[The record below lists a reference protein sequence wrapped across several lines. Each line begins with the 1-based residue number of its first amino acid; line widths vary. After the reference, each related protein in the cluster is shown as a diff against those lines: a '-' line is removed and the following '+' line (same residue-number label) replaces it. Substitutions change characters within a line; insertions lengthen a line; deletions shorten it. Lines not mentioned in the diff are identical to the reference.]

1 MVLKNVA
8 FCHDAQNSLGLSCD
22 VVYFSF
28 KVVQI
33 MLQEE
38 YTVSDRASS
47 GLAQHHTAKYRYDS
61 IGDKLVG
68 QNQSIVS

>member
-1 MVLKNVA
+1 
-8 FCHDAQNSLGLSCD
+8 
-22 VVYFSF
+22 
-28 KVVQI
+28 